1 MQSRIYKCLD
11 ALNEALNGKEF
22 ILGEDFTAA
31 DISLG
36 YSLLIAQ
43 NRIDKDFPERVAKYW
58 SNISSR
64 SAFISARSREK
75 SNN

>member
-11 ALNEALNGKEF
+11 ALNEALQGKEF
-22 ILGEDFTAA
+22 ILNT

-43 NRIDKDFPERVAKYW
+43 NRIDKEL
-58 SNISSR
+58 
-64 SAFISARSREK
+64 
-75 SNN
+75 